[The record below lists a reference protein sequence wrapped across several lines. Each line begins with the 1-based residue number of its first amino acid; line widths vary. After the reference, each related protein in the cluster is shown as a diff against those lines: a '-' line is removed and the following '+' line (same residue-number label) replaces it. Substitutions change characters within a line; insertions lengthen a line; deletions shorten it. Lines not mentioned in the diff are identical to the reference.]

1 MRSQAD
7 FNFYAVQAAILV
19 FLIWWFFAP
28 IRKWVLARYEI
39 AHAAY
44 LKVSDRRKRLET
56 NRDLD
61 LNARDEGQWPETME
75 VEIDKKQEHFTGQN
89 VRQRKG
95 KYAKM
100 QELSAAKLLETV
112 VSSDSDA
119 SSEEAEVHDEPG
131 HHDHHDKDESH
142 QGKGAKGSLLSRSS
156 EVSIMHELRPGKADQ
171 AALDAVRILSLELFE
186 CDVWEVISNKN
197 RLKVSSCL
205 RWTGCDWQALGLVL
219 YKVQQH
225 VLQVVYVGVSIE
237 CRRQH
242 VGRALVKSVKELS
255 RKDLSCSSAVAV
267 VQKNISPEA
276 VMFFR
281 AVGFKKEEL
290 KGGDGEKVFLRME
303 MKRQGKRKSEG
314 SGSSSQGGLSLLL
327 WEEVLAQAKYFA
339 KRYGKE
345 SKAEQEKSEIR
356 SVKTQE
362 FGEPEEAQ
370 LDEEDPDL
378 AGAMAAARESE
389 PVVEQLQQVQQTEP
403 ADELPPSTSRSLD
416 FPQDAC
422 MLGAEQEPQA
432 RKTGAKAAAKVVAA
446 TPSKAML
453 PGHVPEL
460 KAQEP
465 APDSVNAAKSLRG
478 SRRTTKPPDWMPTLR
493 PRSLQ

>member
-1 MRSQAD
+1 MPNQAD
-7 FNFYAVQAAILV
+7 FNFYAVQAAILF

-28 IRKWVLARYEI
+28 IQKWALARYQI

-56 NRDLD
+56 HRDLD
-61 LNARDEGQWPETME
+61 LKPHDEGQYLEEME
-75 VEIDKKQEHFTGQN
+75 VEFDKKQEHLAGQSA
-89 VRQRKG
+89 RQRKG
-95 KYAKM
+95 KHAKM
-100 QELSAAKLLETV
+100 QELSAAKLFETV
-112 VSSDSDA
+112 VSSDSA
-119 SSEEAEVHDEPG
+119 SSEEAEVHDDCGHHG
-131 HHDHHDKDESH
+131 HHDQDESH
-142 QGKGAKGSLLSRSS
+142 QGAKGSLLSRSS

-171 AALDAVRILSLELFE
+171 AALDAVRMLSFELFE
-186 CDVWEVISNKN
+186 CDVWEVISKKN

-205 RWTGCDWQALGLVL
+205 RWTGCDWKAIGLVL
-219 YKVQQH
+219 YRIQQH

-267 VQKNISPEA
+267 IQKHISPEA

-303 MKRQGKRKSEG
+303 IKRQGKRKSEG

-356 SVKTQE
+356 SVKTEE
-362 FGEPEEAQ
+362 FGEPEEAE

-378 AGAMAAARESE
+378 GAMADAVSE
-389 PVVEQLQQVQQTEP
+389 PVVQLQQNEP
-403 ADELPPSTSRSLD
+403 VDSVDELLPSNSRLD
-416 FPQDAC
+416 SPQDAC
-422 MLGAEQEPQA
+422 MLGAEQKPQA

-446 TPSKAML
+446 TPSKATL

>member
-1 MRSQAD
+1 
-7 FNFYAVQAAILV
+7 V
-19 FLIWWFFAP
+19 
-28 IRKWVLARYEI
+28 
-39 AHAAY
+39 
-44 LKVSDRRKRLET
+44 
-56 NRDLD
+56 
-61 LNARDEGQWPETME
+61 
-75 VEIDKKQEHFTGQN
+75 
-89 VRQRKG
+89 
-95 KYAKM
+95 
-100 QELSAAKLLETV
+100 
-112 VSSDSDA
+112 
-119 SSEEAEVHDEPG
+119 EVHDDCGHHG
-131 HHDHHDKDESH
+131 HHDQDESH
-142 QGKGAKGSLLSRSS
+142 QGAKGSLLSRSS

-171 AALDAVRILSLELFE
+171 AALDAVRMLSFELFE
-186 CDVWEVISNKN
+186 CDVWEVISKKN

-205 RWTGCDWQALGLVL
+205 RWTGCDWKAIGLVL
-219 YKVQQH
+219 YRIQQH

-267 VQKNISPEA
+267 IQKHISPEA

-303 MKRQGKRKSEG
+303 IKRQGKRKSEG

-356 SVKTQE
+356 SVKTEE
-362 FGEPEEAQ
+362 FGEPEEAE

-378 AGAMAAARESE
+378 GAMADAVSE
-389 PVVEQLQQVQQTEP
+389 PVVQLQQNEP
-403 ADELPPSTSRSLD
+403 VDSVDELLPSNSRLD
-416 FPQDAC
+416 SPQDAC
-422 MLGAEQEPQA
+422 MLGAEQKPQA

-446 TPSKAML
+446 TPSKATL